1 MLIGLEVLA
10 MSFTTT
16 YLMAG
21 LLVIPI
27 VLLARWISVA
37 GIISLLRMRRTF
49 THGAVRII
57 TWAGLRGG
65 LSVAMALSLPKPQR
79 DVILA
84 MTYIIVVFSIII
96 QGLTV
101 EKLAKRIL
109 AGKFGKTESR
119 V

>member
-1 MLIGLEVLA
+1 
-10 MSFTTT
+10 
-16 YLMAG
+16 
-21 LLVIPI
+21 
-27 VLLARWISVA
+27 
-37 GIISLLRMRRTF
+37 
-49 THGAVRII
+49 
-57 TWAGLRGG
+57 
-65 LSVAMALSLPKPQR
+65 MALSLPKPQR